1 MTTETVP
8 FQFRGQEIRSVPIDG
23 EPWFVA
29 TDVAQILGYRDSNS
43 LTRRIDPEDKGTQI
57 LRTLGGD
64 QALTV
69 INEAGLYTGVLGST
83 VPDAREFKLWVVRVV
98 LPAIRMTG
106 SYSVAPVEAPA
117 ELSRLEILT
126 LALDSERRAI
136 TAEAQAAELTP
147 RAEAWD
153 TLASA
158 DGDYDV
164 AEAAKI
170 LVRAGVKT
178 GPQRLFNELA
188 RLRWTF
194 RSAGK
199 WEPYASAVDAGYLTT
214 RPQSHHHPRTGV
226 VVLDPPQVRVTLK
239 GIERLRIRLTE
250 LKAVAA

>member
-1 MTTETVP
+1 MNSEIVP
-8 FQFRGQEIRSVPIDG
+8 FTFNGAEVRTGTQDGQ
-23 EPWFVA
+23 PWFVA
-29 TDVAQILGYRDSNS
+29 RDVTNALGLVNGRDAVSR
-43 LTRRIDPEDKGTQI
+43 LDPDGVGIADVID
-57 LRTLGGD
+57 TLGRT
-64 QALTV
+64 QSAATV
-69 INEAGLYTGVLGST
+69 NESGLYELIFQSRVAGAV
-83 VPDAREFKLWVVRVV
+83 AFKRWVTHEV
-98 LPAIRMTG
+98 LPAIRKTG
-106 SYSVAPVEAPA
+106 QYVAVETSEQLLARA
-117 ELSRLEILT
+117 LT
-126 LALDSERRAI
+126 VAQGVLTQKDEQIAALVPS
-136 TAEAQAAELTP
+136 
-147 RAEAWD
+147 AEAWD

-194 RSAGK
+194 RAAGK

>member
-1 MTTETVP
+1 MTTQIVP
-8 FQFRGQEIRSVPIDG
+8 FQFSGLEVRTITLDG

-29 TDVAQILGYRDSNS
+29 RDVTNALGLANGRDAIGRLDSDGVGIADIIDS
-43 LTRRIDPEDKGTQI
+43 LGRTQ
-57 LRTLGGD
+57 
-64 QALTV
+64 AAATV
-69 INEAGLYTGVLGST
+69 SEAGLYELIFQSR
-83 VPDAREFKLWVVRVV
+83 VPGAVAFKRWVTHEV
-98 LPAIRMTG
+98 LPAIRKTG
-106 SYSVAPVEAPA
+106 QYVAPKSDLDQIKALHAAVGTLLEHNERIVG
-117 ELSRLEILT
+117 EL
-126 LALDSERRAI
+126 
-136 TAEAQAAELTP
+136 AAARP

-194 RSAGK
+194 RAAGK

-214 RPQSHHHPRTGV
+214 RPQSHLHPRTGV